1 VEFVWRKMLKG
12 EQPLRVALGGGE
24 GRSSGGAGELDYAMS
39 MMGYYRGG
47 VEEVVEK
54 AVSELEA
61 MSDEEL
67 LLAWLRADRGVMA
80 ETDDVERAV
89 REGLLLMARD
99 GEGPVLVF
107 ERKGG
112 LRVYV
117 FPEVHREQD
126 AVWVQMEGYRGGD
139 LVWRGVLRMEG
150 EVEPEK
156 VREMAV
162 RMAEEAGGVE
172 VGNSKSR

>member
-1 VEFVWRKMLKG
+1 
-12 EQPLRVALGGGE
+12 
-24 GRSSGGAGELDYAMS
+24 MS

-99 GEGPVLVF
+99 GKGPVLVF
-107 ERKGG
+107 ERNGG
-112 LRVYV
+112 LRVYL
-117 FPEVHREQD
+117 FPLVQREQD
-126 AVWVQMEGYRGGD
+126 AVWVQMEGYRDGD
-139 LVWRGVLRMEG
+139 LVWTGVLRMEG